1 MVIFHSYV
9 SLPEGITSD
18 YGSFQII
25 PNHSKS
31 RSPFLLIVL
40 TSFPSFL
47 LKPPLWLTQ
56 HLCWLTPHL
65 CWWSR
70 CFWWFWCFVM
80 LWFLAFSSHNFSIIN
95 FHLKRENPPFWKAT
109 SKKASPFS
117 RPGKRY
123 DHREAVGERSIR
135 VTCRTWTSFWPPFR
149 SIRTREK
156 RRYLLVCDKSHKITM
171 FLIGK

>member
-149 SIRTREK
+149 SIRTPWK
-156 RRYLLVCDKSHKITM
+156 TPLSSGTW
-171 FLIGK
+171 

>member
-80 LWFLAFSSHNFSIIN
+80 LWFLAFSSHNFSIISISSERIHHSERRLRRRPRH
-95 FHLKRENPPFWKAT
+95 FLVLESAT
-109 SKKASPFS
+109 ITERPWERGASES
-117 RPGKRY
+117 RAELGQVF
-123 DHREAVGERSIR
+123 DLRSGR
-135 VTCRTWTSFWPPFR
+135 
-149 SIRTREK
+149 
-156 RRYLLVCDKSHKITM
+156 
-171 FLIGK
+171 